1 VKLTTFLRIGTIG
14 LLTTFLFS
22 CAETK
27 PAEAVKVT
35 QVMNWFAEPELG
47 GQYAALAKGYYK
59 TAGIDM
65 TNQSGG
71 PGVSSVQ
78 IVAAGKAQFG
88 VTEADGILL
97 ARKEGVPVVAIA
109 AIFQK
114 NPQVFIYHKTDASIK
129 DFSSF
134 NGHQVIVGAGAPFWE
149 YIKKAYKLDNVKEV
163 GYTGQLGPFIAD
175 KTAVIQGYLT
185 SEPFVLA
192 AQGVESGTL
201 LIHDSGYQP
210 YTTVLF
216 TTEKLIKEQP
226 ELVAK
231 YVEAS
236 IKGWTYY
243 KDNFDEINT
252 GTIQK
257 ENPDLKADGMKAGAT
272 AEMDLIFGMDA
283 STGGVGIMTKERWEA
298 LGGQLKGLGL
308 VPADMDVSA
317 AYTTQFLPK
326 K

>member
-1 VKLTTFLRIGTIG
+1 MAV
-14 LLTTFLFS
+14 S
-22 CAETK
+22 CADTK
-27 PAEAVKVT
+27 KPDVVKVS

-59 TAGIDM
+59 DVGLDM
-65 TNQSGG
+65 TNVSGG

-78 IVAAGKAQFG
+78 IVAAGKAEFG

-97 ARKEGVPVVAIA
+97 ARKEGVPVVAVA

-114 NPQVFIYHKTDASIK
+114 NPQVFLYHKEDKSIK

-149 YIKKAYKLDNVKEV
+149 YIKSAYKLDKVKEV
-163 GYTGQLGPFIAD
+163 AYTGQLAPFIAD
-175 KTAVIQGYLT
+175 KTALSQGYLT
-185 SEPFVLA
+185 SEPFALA
-192 AQGVESGTL
+192 AQGINVGTL

-210 YTTVLF
+210 YTTLLF

-226 ELVAK
+226 DLVAK
-231 YVEAS
+231 YVSAT
-236 IKGWTYY
+236 IKGWEYY
-243 KDNFDEINT
+243 KDNSDEINT
-252 GTIQK
+252 TVLQK
-257 ENPDLKADGMKAGAT
+257 ENPDLKPESMKQGAG
-272 AEMDLIFGMDA
+272 AEMDLIFGLDA
-283 STGGVGIMTKERWEA
+283 ATGGVGIMTKERWDA
-298 LGGQLKGLGL
+298 LGAQLKGIKLI
-308 VPADMDVSA
+308 PADLDVSA

>member
-1 VKLTTFLRIGTIG
+1 VKRSTILLLGTLGLTV
-14 LLTTFLFS
+14 TFLFS
-22 CAETK
+22 CSESK

-59 TAGIDM
+59 DAGIDM

-114 NPQVFIYHKTDASIK
+114 NPQVFIYHKEDTSLK

-149 YIKKAYKLDNVKEV
+149 YIKKAYKLDKVKEV
-163 GYTGQLGPFIAD
+163 AYTGQLGPFIAD

-185 SEPFVLA
+185 SEPFALA
-192 AQGVESGTL
+192 AQGVDSGAF

-226 ELVAK
+226 DLVAK
-231 YVEAS
+231 YVSAT
-236 IKGWTYY
+236 IKGWEYY
-243 KDNFDEINT
+243 KVNFEEINAS
-252 GTIQK
+252 TIQK
-257 ENPDLKADGMKAGAT
+257 ENPDLKLDAMKLGAT

-283 STGGVGIMTKERWEA
+283 ATGGVGTMTKDRWDA
-298 LGGQLKGLGL
+298 LGGQLKGLNL
-308 VPADMDVSA
+308 IPADLDISA

>member
-1 VKLTTFLRIGTIG
+1 VKFTRAFFYGAVG
-14 LLTTFLFS
+14 LAALFATA
-22 CAETK
+22 CAEKK
-27 PAEAVKVT
+27 PEVVKVT

-47 GQYAALAKGYYK
+47 GQYAALAKGYYQD
-59 TAGIDM
+59 AGIDM

-71 PGVSSVQ
+71 PTVSSVQ

-114 NPQVFIYHKTDASIK
+114 NPQVFVYHKEDKTIK
-129 DFSSF
+129 DFGSF

-149 YIKKAYKLDNVKEV
+149 YIKTAYKLDKVKEI
-163 GYTGQLGPFIAD
+163 GYTGQLAPFLAD

-192 AQGVESGTL
+192 AQGVATGTL

-210 YTTVLF
+210 YTTLLF

-226 ELVAK
+226 DLVAK
-231 YVEAS
+231 YVAAS
-236 IKGWTYY
+236 IKGWEYY
-243 KDNFDEINT
+243 KTNSDEINPV
-252 GTIQK
+252 IQK
-257 ENPDLKADGMKAGAT
+257 ENPDLKPELMKLGAA
-272 AEMDLIFGMDA
+272 AEMDLVFGMDA
-283 STGGVGIMTKERWEA
+283 AAGGVGIMTKERWDA
-298 LGGQLKGLGL
+298 LGDKLKGLKL
-308 VPADMDVSA
+308 IPADQDVSA